1 MFIVSQSLGL
11 INKAYKERRRIV
23 RIKRTKLTLKIL
35 QLFYEEGL
43 IRGYSLTKDLKNIF
57 IFLKYYEDKPLI
69 KGFKIF
75 SNARK
80 KIYVSSNLL
89 FKYII
94 AKGLFLLS
102 TNRYGLIFSVRLSRK
117 NVDLT
122 KKIGGQLLF
131 KLYV

>member
-1 MFIVSQSLGL
+1 MFIVGQALGL
-11 INKAYKERRRIV
+11 INMAYKERRRIV
-23 RIKRTKLTLKIL
+23 KIKRTKIILKIL

-43 IRGYSLTKDLKNIF
+43 IRGYSLTADLKNVF
-57 IFLKYYEDKPLI
+57 IFLKYYDNKPLI

-80 KIYVSSNLL
+80 KIYISSNLL

-94 AKGLFLLS
+94 SKGLFLIS
-102 TNRYGLIFSVRLSRK
+102 THKYGLIFSARMSRK
-117 NVDLT
+117 NINFFQKT
-122 KKIGGQLLF
+122 GGELLL

>member
-1 MFIVSQSLGL
+1 MVIVSQSLGL
-11 INKAYKERRRIV
+11 INMAYKERRRIV
-23 RIKRTKLTLKIL
+23 IIKRTKLTLKIL

-57 IFLKYYEDKPLI
+57 IFLKYYENRPLI
-69 KGFKIF
+69 KGFKLF

-80 KIYVSSNLL
+80 KVYVSSNLL

-94 AKGLFLLS
+94 SKGLFLLS
-102 TNRYGLIFSVRLSRK
+102 TDRYGLIFSARLSRK
-117 NVDLT
+117 NHNLT

-131 KLYV
+131 KLDV

>member
-11 INKAYKERRRIV
+11 LNKAYKERRRIV

-43 IRGYSLTKDLKNIF
+43 IRGYSLTNDLKNIF

-102 TNRYGLIFSVRLSRK
+102 TDKYGLIFSVRLSRK
-117 NVDLT
+117 NVNLT

>member
-11 INKAYKERRRIV
+11 LNKAYKERRRIV

-43 IRGYSLTKDLKNIF
+43 IRGYSLTNDLKNIF

-89 FKYII
+89 FK
-94 AKGLFLLS
+94 
-102 TNRYGLIFSVRLSRK
+102 
-117 NVDLT
+117 
-122 KKIGGQLLF
+122 
-131 KLYV
+131 